1 MKKPR
6 VSTFESK
13 TQLPSNHPLPLLDR
27 AASGVLD
34 SEARRLW
41 KLNDTV
47 PPEDLKKHLR
57 AALLQSYYEIPEYD
71 AFADHVR
78 YNSLFR
84 DFIGLDEPGE
94 EWDSQRYQQL
104 HHGWTVDQELR
115 KILLDI
121 IELVTQLP
129 LLPDDITGFN
139 NCNTIEQRLSN
150 WIDQHCPK
158 AVYFQQFTNPP
169 VRRFFASVIF
179 KELET
184 KEPLSSLLTSDVTA
198 LIASTF
204 PEQVKP
210 EEGEFGAEELM
221 FLTGT
226 EEQSLLMNFNRA
238 SLSCNPTRFESWEDS
253 VKPYIVP
260 LMEICKTSRAYKS
273 PLGATLQFG
282 NLIILPSE
290 VDLSDYFHMLPSRPP
305 KVVPPLLMREEN
317 LSYEFP
323 AKLMRSAQTSILMY
337 EKSKQLLRCSYE
349 INLTSAGYK
358 VELDLES
365 QWTEP
370 FQIEDIYQVFG
381 DLKNNLYAAF
391 HSLITDRTRD
401 LFE

>member
-1 MKKPR
+1 LKKPR
-6 VSTFESK
+6 TSTFESK
-13 TQLPSNHPLPLLDR
+13 TQLPANHPLPLLDR

-41 KLNDTV
+41 TLNDTV
-47 PPEDLKKHLR
+47 PPEDLKKYLR
-57 AALLQSYYEIPEYD
+57 AALLQSYYEIPEYS

-84 DFIGLDEPGE
+84 HFIGMEDDEE
-94 EWDSQRYQQL
+94 KWDSECYEKL
-104 HHGWTVDQELR
+104 HHRWTVDQELR
-115 KILLDI
+115 KILLDL

-139 NCNTIEQRLSN
+139 NCNTIETRLSN
-150 WIDQHCPK
+150 WIDQYCPK

-179 KELET
+179 REVET
-184 KEPLSSLLTSDVTA
+184 KEPLSSLLTDDVSS
-198 LIASTF
+198 IIKSTF
-204 PEQVKP
+204 PEQVQHD
-210 EEGEFGAEELM
+210 EGEFGAEELM
-221 FLTGT
+221 FLSRN
-226 EEQSLLMNFNRA
+226 EEQSLLMNFGRA
-238 SLSCNPTRFESWEDS
+238 SLSCNPSRFESWEDT
-253 VKPYIVP
+253 VKPYLVP
-260 LMEICKTSRAYKS
+260 LIDVCKSSRAYTS
-273 PLGATLQFG
+273 PMGATLQFG
-282 NLIILPSE
+282 NLIILPPE
-290 VDLSDYFHMLPSRPP
+290 VALSDYFHMLPSRPP

-317 LSYEFP
+317 LSYAFP
-323 AKLMRSAQTSILMY
+323 TKLVRSGQTSILMFDS
-337 EKSKQLLRCSYE
+337 SKQLLRCSYE

-370 FQIEDIYQVFG
+370 FAIGDLSQVFD